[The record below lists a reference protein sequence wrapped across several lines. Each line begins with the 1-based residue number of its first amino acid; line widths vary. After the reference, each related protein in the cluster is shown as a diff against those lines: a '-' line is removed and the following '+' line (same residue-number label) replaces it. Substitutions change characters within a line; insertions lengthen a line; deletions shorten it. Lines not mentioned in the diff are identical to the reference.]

1 MRAVHAWNALA
12 VAAALATALLGAAL
26 AVPPAPTARATVAP
40 AGSAATA
47 TDASGTALPV
57 RDYRRIASA
66 GLAADG
72 LLAAL
77 VEPARVVA
85 YSSFSTGPESWRYAG
100 GPRLTGLQDLEAIVA
115 LRPDLVLCCPYGNEH
130 DRLARLR
137 AAGVTVCDF
146 GEQGGVDDL
155 LRQARLLGA
164 LIGHAERAERFCAE
178 FTRRLRAVSA
188 DLPPERPRRRALL
201 LDVVGDYLYGGT
213 VGTSYHDVLLA
224 AGLADAAA
232 ARYRK
237 WPQYAVEEII
247 ALDPDLLVTATGNAA
262 RLRRLPALAGLRALR
277 DPAGIVEVPAAVLGD
292 PGPAMLTAAEAL
304 HDALAASGR

>member
-1 MRAVHAWNALA
+1 VRSVHAWNALA
-12 VAAALATALLGAAL
+12 VAAALATALCGAAL
-26 AVPPAPTARATVAP
+26 AVPPAPAARPLAASDAP
-40 AGSAATA
+40 VVTA

-57 RDYRRIASA
+57 RDYQRIASA

-77 VEPARVVA
+77 VEPGRIVA
-85 YSSFSTGPESWRYAG
+85 YSSFSIGAESWRYAG
-100 GPRLTGLQDLEAIVA
+100 YPRLTGLQDLEAIVA
-115 LRPDLVLCCPYGNEH
+115 LHPDLVLCCPYGNEH

-137 AAGVTVCDF
+137 AAGLTVCDF

-164 LIGHAERAERFCAE
+164 LLGCPARAERFCTDFA
-178 FTRRLRAVSA
+178 RRLRAVAA
-188 DLPPERPRRRALL
+188 DLPPQRPRRRALL

-247 ALDPDLLVTATGNAA
+247 ALDPDLFVTATGNAA
-262 RLRRLPALAGLRALR
+262 RLRRLPALAGLRAVR
-277 DPAGIVEVPAAVLGD
+277 DPAGIIEVPAEVLGD

-304 HDALAASGR
+304 HAALVASGQ